1 MYLNDED
8 RSELGRTLFDLLT
21 TLRAMYVHY
30 QNLHWESK
38 GSSFYGDHLLYQR
51 LYEAVA
57 EETDSLAEKILGLTG
72 EGVFVSDIHT
82 FEHGYNTLNI
92 WYEATKGSKPEERA
106 LFSEAYLLEQLEY
119 VDAYLTDLGA
129 KSMGLDDMLSG
140 MASKHEE
147 HVYLLRQRGGFVQ
160 SRQASDADRFF
171 DNPQMREV
179 REFSESG
186 ALSNNPN
193 AAQTLEE
200 ELRAEI
206 APPNPNQILEDTAG
220 ADEFSTLS
228 RFIVETQQPV
238 EDEANIPQGYNDVE
252 KADDVRLKQGRRKR
266 LTWR

>member
-1 MYLNDED
+1 MFSAEEK
-8 RSELGRTLFDLLT
+8 SELGRTLFDLLT

-30 QNLHWESK
+30 QNLHWESR
-38 GSSFYGDHLLYQR
+38 GAAFYGDHLLYQR
-51 LYEAVA
+51 LYEAVS
-57 EETDSLAEKILGLTG
+57 EETDTLAEKILGLTG

-92 WYEATKGSKPEERA
+92 WYEVAKGKSPADRA

-119 VDAYLTDLGA
+119 VDGYLSDLGV
-129 KSMGLDDMLSG
+129 KTMGLDDFLSG

-147 HVYLLRQRGGFVQ
+147 HIYLLRQRGGYSNV
-160 SRQASDADRFF
+160 RQASDADRFF

-186 ALSNNPN
+186 ALSNNPQS
-193 AAQTLEE
+193 AETLEE

-220 ADEFSTLS
+220 SDEFSTLS
-228 RFIVETQQPV
+228 RFIVETEQPV
-238 EDEANIPQGYNDVE
+238 ENEAGVPQGYDDVE

>member
-38 GSSFYGDHLLYQR
+38 FYGDHLLYQR
-51 LYEAVA
+51 LYESVS

-72 EGVFVSDIHT
+72 QSIFVSDIHT

-92 WYEATKGSKPEERA
+92 WYEVTKGTKPEERA
-106 LFSEAYLLEQLEY
+106 LFSEMYFLEQLEY
-119 VDAYLTDLGA
+119 VDAHLESLSA

-147 HVYLLRQRGGFVQ
+147 HVYLLRQRGGFMQ
-160 SRQASDADRFF
+160 ARQASAAHMFF
-171 DNPQMREV
+171 DNPQAREV

-186 ALSNNPN
+186 ALSNNPES
-193 AAQTLEE
+193 AETFEE

-206 APPNPNQILEDTAG
+206 APPNPSEIIEDTAG

-228 RFIVETQQPV
+228 RFIVETEQPV
-238 EDEANIPQGYNDVE
+238 EDEANIPQGYDDVE

>member
-1 MYLNDED
+1 
-8 RSELGRTLFDLLT
+8 
-21 TLRAMYVHY
+21 
-30 QNLHWESK
+30 
-38 GSSFYGDHLLYQR
+38 
-51 LYEAVA
+51 
-57 EETDSLAEKILGLTG
+57 
-72 EGVFVSDIHT
+72 
-82 FEHGYNTLNI
+82 
-92 WYEATKGSKPEERA
+92 
-106 LFSEAYLLEQLEY
+106 
-119 VDAYLTDLGA
+119 
-129 KSMGLDDMLSG
+129 
-140 MASKHEE
+140 
-147 HVYLLRQRGGFVQ
+147 VQ